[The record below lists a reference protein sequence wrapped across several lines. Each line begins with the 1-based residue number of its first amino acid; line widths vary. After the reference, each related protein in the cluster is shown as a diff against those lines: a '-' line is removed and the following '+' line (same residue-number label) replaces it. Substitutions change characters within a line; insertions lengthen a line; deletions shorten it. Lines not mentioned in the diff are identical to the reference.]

1 MASDPVVEIRGA
13 SFSYNGS
20 PVLRDVNLGVGARD
34 FVCVVGP
41 NGGGKTTL
49 LKLIL
54 GLIRPQS
61 GDVRVL
67 GRRPDRA
74 RKRIGYMPQ
83 HVDLDPAFP
92 VTVADVVLMGRLGIG
107 LRLGPYR
114 RADRRVAFDA
124 LSEVGLAEV
133 RDRPLAA
140 LSGGQRR
147 RVLIAR
153 ALACEPDLLLLDEPN
168 AHLDPAAQDR
178 LYETLRDLNERL
190 TVVMVS
196 HDLGFVSLY
205 FKTVVC
211 VHQDV
216 HVHPTAE
223 LTQQRVADMY
233 GREFRLVHGTHEA
246 PHGGGA

>member
-1 MASDPVVEIRGA
+1 VASDPVIEIRDA

-20 PVLRDVNLGVGARD
+20 PALRDVNLSVGSRD

-54 GLIRPQS
+54 GLIRPQA
-61 GDVRVL
+61 GEVRVL
-67 GRRPDRA
+67 GRRPERA

-83 HVDLDPAFP
+83 YVDLDTAFP
-92 VTVADVVLMGRLGIG
+92 VTVSDVVLMGRLGIG
-107 LRLGPYR
+107 ARLGPYR
-114 RADRRVAFDA
+114 RSDQRAALDA
-124 LSEVGLAEV
+124 LSEVGLVEV

-153 ALACEPDLLLLDEPN
+153 ALASEPELLLLDEPN

-178 LYETLRDLNERL
+178 LYETLRDLNDRL

-216 HVHPTAE
+216 HVHPTAD

-233 GREFRLVHGTHEA
+233 GREVRLVHGTHEA
-246 PHGGGA
+246 PRGGGA